1 MQAISEYCSLSSRA
15 GLTCVSLCFFDCHR
29 DQLPLLA
36 LLTFGPSARGV
47 PTMASADFW
56 LSIAAPLGATSTQAD
71 RQISPGMTHPPS
83 RLCPSDLRR
92 IVPCKYWALT
102 ILAASPRY
110 AAFYPLR
117 VPRTSA
123 LPAASFRSHLA
134 VGTLAVRLTLPL
146 AGCVE
151 DFHLQVR
158 APCRAHQKKARRKRA
173 QQGVWFNGD
182 MKPSSPPFDT
192 GSKVRLK
199 KRQHVVRQRHDTG
212 DTPASNREPLP
223 HE

>member
-1 MQAISEYCSLSSRA
+1 
-15 GLTCVSLCFFDCHR
+15 
-29 DQLPLLA
+29 
-36 LLTFGPSARGV
+36 
-47 PTMASADFW
+47 
-56 LSIAAPLGATSTQAD
+56 
-71 RQISPGMTHPPS
+71 MTHPPS

-134 VGTLAVRLTLPL
+134 VDTLAARLTLPL

-158 APCRAHQKKARRKRA
+158 APCRAHEEKRPDFAVRPFSFCPCRKCAYRTLPRRNRFTIA
-173 QQGVWFNGD
+173 SRTTA
-182 MKPSSPPFDT
+182 PSSET
-192 GSKVRLK
+192 RKV
-199 KRQHVVRQRHDTG
+199 
-212 DTPASNREPLP
+212 
-223 HE
+223 